1 MTDNNAYNN
10 VQDQGNYYQFNNSN
24 TQQPS
29 YQNPGYQPPYSNQ
42 TYQYQASP
50 QNEYYNSYQI
60 PVQQPHDL
68 GTSPLSPSDLIISEK
83 EQNRFYIFLRII
95 TVWVSIVFGFHL
107 GYFFYY
113 MLRWFYLSFPIILF
127 IAQGSAQLLAA
138 ISCNQLLKGY
148 KAKNAKPFGQ
158 GKKIF
163 TGLLTFECF
172 YFVYWCLISF
182 GRHLYL
188 SDWLLEILTVAIPA
202 HAFAYIIWG
211 CYKLEKLFGSN
222 NNVSIAP
229 LN

>member
-1 MTDNNAYNN
+1 MTDTKAYNN
-10 VQDQGNYYQFNNSN
+10 SQDQGNYYQFNNPN

-29 YQNPGYQPPYSNQ
+29 YQNQGYQSPYTNQ
-42 TYQYQASP
+42 IYQYQASP

-68 GTSPLSPSDLIISEK
+68 GTSPLSPSDLILSEK
-83 EQNRFYIFLRII
+83 EQNRFYIFLRI
-95 TVWVSIVFGFHL
+95 TMVWVSIVFGIHL
-107 GYFFYY
+107 FYFFYT
-113 MLRWFYLSFPIILF
+113 LREFYFSLSLVLF
-127 IAQGSAQLLAA
+127 ITSGFANLLAA
-138 ISCNQLLKGY
+138 ICCNQLINGD
-148 KAKNAKPFGQ
+148 KAKDAKPFGQ

-163 TGLLTFECF
+163 IVLFTFECF
-172 YFVYWCLISF
+172 YFVYWYLLTLGYYLSF
-182 GRHLYL
+182 